1 MLLAEVE
8 QRTWKILH
16 PLVIRHELKPG
27 DGAKLAVR
35 GVILAEESAFR
46 RWRDLLQNMTTRY
59 PGFIENFKRLEAAGP
74 DEDKN
79 ALRALVEHEIALLA
93 FAERET
99 RGQTNSLSPVRQY
112 LKCA

>member
-1 MLLAEVE
+1 MPPPQSAQPSYLDGLLQAYEAEIAGEAYFKALTGVFSEARHQDKLMLLAEVE

-59 PGFIENFKRLEAAGP
+59 PGFIEN
-74 DEDKN
+74 
-79 ALRALVEHEIALLA
+79 
-93 FAERET
+93 
-99 RGQTNSLSPVRQY
+99 
-112 LKCA
+112 